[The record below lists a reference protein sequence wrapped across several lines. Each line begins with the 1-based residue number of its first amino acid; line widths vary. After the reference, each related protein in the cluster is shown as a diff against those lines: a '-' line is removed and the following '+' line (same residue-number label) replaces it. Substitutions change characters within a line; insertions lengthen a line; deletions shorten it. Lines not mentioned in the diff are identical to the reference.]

1 MQDAFSRM
9 ELLVGNTGVKKLSRA
24 KIAVFGL
31 GGAGSQVAESLARC
45 GVGSLTLIDHEK
57 ITLTNI
63 GSQVLALHSTLGMS
77 KVEAAKKRIRDIDE
91 NILVHTYETF
101 YNEETAGMFELRS
114 FDYIVDT
121 MGTLSSKLLLISR
134 AREERVPVI
143 SCLDIG
149 GMSKVEAAKKRIRDI
164 DENILV
170 HTYETFYNEE
180 TAGMFE
186 LRSFD
191 YIVDTMG
198 TLSSKLLLISRA
210 REERVPVISCL
221 DIGDKIDPSRLEVA
235 DISRTTVCPAARI
248 IKKELRKQGIRKLK
262 VLYSRE
268 QPAKEKLFRRRRTMV
283 KKPAEGNISFVTG
296 TAGYLLAGEVV
307 RDILS
312 AGNVSHS

>member
-134 AREERVPVI
+134 
-143 SCLDIG
+143 
-149 GMSKVEAAKKRIRDI
+149 
-164 DENILV
+164 
-170 HTYETFYNEE
+170 
-180 TAGMFE
+180 
-186 LRSFD
+186 
-191 YIVDTMG
+191 
-198 TLSSKLLLISRA
+198 
-210 REERVPVISCL
+210 
-221 DIGDKIDPSRLEVA
+221 
-235 DISRTTVCPAARI
+235 TTVCPAARI

-312 AGNVSHS
+312 AGNASHS

>member
-114 FDYIVDT
+114 FDYIDGYNGNTVVKTASDQQ
-121 MGTLSSKLLLISR
+121 SKGRTCACDLLPGHR
-134 AREERVPVI
+134 GQDRPVQ
-143 SCLDIG
+143 
-149 GMSKVEAAKKRIRDI
+149 
-164 DENILV
+164 
-170 HTYETFYNEE
+170 T
-180 TAGMFE
+180 
-186 LRSFD
+186 
-191 YIVDTMG
+191 
-198 TLSSKLLLISRA
+198 
-210 REERVPVISCL
+210 
-221 DIGDKIDPSRLEVA
+221 
-235 DISRTTVCPAARI
+235 
-248 IKKELRKQGIRKLK
+248 
-262 VLYSRE
+262 
-268 QPAKEKLFRRRRTMV
+268 
-283 KKPAEGNISFVTG
+283 
-296 TAGYLLAGEVV
+296 
-307 RDILS
+307 
-312 AGNVSHS
+312 

>member
-114 FDYIVDT
+114 FDLYCGYNGNTVVKTASDQQSKG
-121 MGTLSSKLLLISR
+121 GTCACDLLPGHR
-134 AREERVPVI
+134 GQDRPV
-143 SCLDIG
+143 
-149 GMSKVEAAKKRIRDI
+149 
-164 DENILV
+164 
-170 HTYETFYNEE
+170 
-180 TAGMFE
+180 
-186 LRSFD
+186 
-191 YIVDTMG
+191 
-198 TLSSKLLLISRA
+198 
-210 REERVPVISCL
+210 
-221 DIGDKIDPSRLEVA
+221 
-235 DISRTTVCPAARI
+235 
-248 IKKELRKQGIRKLK
+248 
-262 VLYSRE
+262 
-268 QPAKEKLFRRRRTMV
+268 
-283 KKPAEGNISFVTG
+283 
-296 TAGYLLAGEVV
+296 
-307 RDILS
+307 
-312 AGNVSHS
+312 

>member
-1 MQDAFSRM
+1 MDSGGQALSFSIKRKNSVRRTDMQDAFSRM

-45 GVGSLTLIDHEK
+45 GVGSLTLVDHEK

-134 AREERVPVI
+134 AREERV
-143 SCLDIG
+143 L
-149 GMSKVEAAKKRIRDI
+149 
-164 DENILV
+164 
-170 HTYETFYNEE
+170 
-180 TAGMFE
+180 
-186 LRSFD
+186 
-191 YIVDTMG
+191 
-198 TLSSKLLLISRA
+198 
-210 REERVPVISCL
+210 VISCL